1 MSNQIITLSDVNA
14 KLDIL
19 TNAVLSNKQTL
30 NIDEA
35 AMYSCLSVSY
45 LYKLT
50 STQQIPHFKP
60 RGKIIY
66 FDRSELDE
74 WLRDGVFH
82 VVDAIDGKKSNGAD
96 RIKFFADG
104 QGGIVS
110 NWKSG
115 QTPSFFLNGAGEPT
129 PPAELERIKREQQR
143 RAAE

>member
-1 MSNQIITLSDVNA
+1 MSNNTVTLSDVNA

-30 NIDEA
+30 SIDEA
-35 AMYSCLSVSY
+35 AIYAALSVSY

-74 WLRDGVFH
+74 WLRQNRVKTTAEIEAEAVKH
-82 VVDAIDGKKSNGAD
+82 VVKVGA
-96 RIKFFADG
+96 
-104 QGGIVS
+104 
-110 NWKSG
+110 
-115 QTPSFFLNGAGEPT
+115 
-129 PPAELERIKREQQR
+129 
-143 RAAE
+143 